1 VAVLGGLMEDR
12 VDYKTGRLPLIGAI
26 PGLGEVFTS
35 RNNAMQKTEL
45 VIFLRPIVVRDASVA
60 GDYRGYR
67 EQLPADDFLDDPQ
80 ARERRLPTLEGLAR

>member
-1 VAVLGGLMEDR
+1 
-12 VDYKTGRLPLIGAI
+12 
-26 PGLGEVFTS
+26 
-35 RNNAMQKTEL
+35 AMQKTEL

-67 EQLPADDFLDDPQ
+67 EQLPSDDFLDDPQ